1 MSFIICLKCQDCRA
15 VLDWTDLKSYVTEAS
30 HLSNFDDLL
39 VLFAE
44 TDAPGDIDRL
54 GFATSDSSVDKSALY
69 KMEENTLQ
77 KICNFRGRIKNSIK
91 LASNSILDTN

>member
-1 MSFIICLKCQDCRA
+1 M
-15 VLDWTDLKSYVTEAS
+15 TEPS
-30 HLSNFDDLL
+30 HLSNFDDPL